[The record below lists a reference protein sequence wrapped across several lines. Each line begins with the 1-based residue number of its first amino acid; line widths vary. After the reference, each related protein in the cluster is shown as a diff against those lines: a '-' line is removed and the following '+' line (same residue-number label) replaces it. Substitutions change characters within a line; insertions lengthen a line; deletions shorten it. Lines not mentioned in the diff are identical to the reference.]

1 LLGKIVINNIKFG
14 EAIYSNSEA
23 LETAKDDID
32 LSTMYKSDKDLNW
45 ATDENWVRAAA
56 NLEAETGVDILI
68 GADLGNNLSSIRQ
81 SLRFAN
87 GYKDLDD
94 EYERWEST
102 SNEDEAQIEIS
113 LISSITHA
121 ISTRLID

>member
-68 GADLGNNLSSIRQ
+68 GADLGNNLSSI
-81 SLRFAN
+81 

-121 ISTRLID
+121 ISTRSID